1 MAGLALVAR
10 RLLLGNPGRLIVLVA
25 GAVSVALAASA
36 LLVAASSSRAVV
48 EQTVS
53 EGWRGTYDLLV
64 RPADTPSVV
73 VDGQQV
79 VPLDYL
85 GLPTSGITREQWER
99 ISQLPDVEV
108 AAPVA
113 ALGWMKNS
121 SSNIGLELTN
131 PSAGQVYVV
140 TVKAVV
146 DGVDANAIN
155 QSALYAAPQPG
166 GQPLML
172 GLRDAIQIGEQVQL
186 TTLANLPE
194 TWGLVVGI
202 DPQAEDGLIG
212 LTSFVGGDYLERGTS
227 EMVDPLTGQPAL
239 AVPVLTAAKSPIPG
253 DVTVSV
259 ALASNLTPEAV
270 QQVLSSE
277 QPNSLQQ
284 YEQLIQGIVASA
296 TLIPVDSGHAELG
309 ALLRPLRFVSVGLT
323 PDGRLASGLQSGGG
337 GGSGADNNVLLV
349 PSLTAYAQS
358 PTAQADLQLPSRGS
372 WNELIVPQLNAFLP
386 PDWSR
391 PESTFGGDSTVY
403 RDLQA
408 ESPVPFG
415 LASAR
420 HFRRR
425 RVSPPVMRKRRTTRH
440 SGCMLPCCASWSRM
454 RAGNAVDEPL
464 TAVTQPSRV
473 EPVAAIGLT
482 NLERSRRLRGDHFID
497 AIRVRVKGIGAY
509 SPDTLQKLE
518 AVAQQIIQET
528 GLRVDVVA
536 GSSPVDVR
544 VAVPGVG
551 VMSERWTT
559 LGTAARIVGGAD
571 GMSGLLLGSVLLVV
585 LAYLATFGIF
595 LRTEQAREISV
606 LASVGWRPRTLR
618 SLLLIQAAV
627 IGSIAAALGL
637 GLAAGLASSANLP
650 VSMTS
655 LIALA
660 AAVLGLH
667 LLAAYAAARGRV
679 GRA

>member
-1 MAGLALVAR
+1 VAGVALVAR
-10 RLLLGNPGRLIVLVA
+10 RLLWGNPGRLIVLVA

-99 ISQLPDVEV
+99 ISQLQDVEV

-113 ALGWMKNS
+113 ALGWLKNS

-131 PSAGQVYVV
+131 PPAGQVYVV

-146 DGVDANAIN
+146 AGVDANAIN
-155 QSALYAAPQPG
+155 QSALYAAPQAG

-172 GLRDAIQIGEQVQL
+172 GLREAIQTDEQVQL
-186 TTLANLPE
+186 TTLAYLPE

-202 DPQAEDGLIG
+202 DPLAEDGLIG
-212 LTSFVGGDYLERGTS
+212 LTSFVGGDYLERGAS
-227 EMVDPLTGQPAL
+227 QMVDPLTGQPAL
-239 AVPVLTAAKSPIPG
+239 AVPVLTTARSTIPG

-323 PDGRLASGLQSGGG
+323 PDGRLASGLESGGG

-358 PTAQADLQLPSRGS
+358 PTEQADLQLPSRGS
-372 WNELIVPQLNAFLP
+372 WNDVIVPQLNVFLP

-391 PESTFGGDSTVY
+391 PETTFGGDSAVY
-403 RDLQA
+403 RDLHA
-408 ESPVPFG
+408 ESPLPFG
-415 LASAR
+415 LVPIGTFDADAISAR
-420 HFRRR
+420 YAQAANYTPLGLYASVP
-425 RVSPPVMRKRRTTRH
+425 RVLVED
-440 SGCMLPCCASWSRM
+440 A
-454 RAGNAVDEPL
+454 AGNAVDEPL
-464 TAVTQPSRV
+464 PPSLNPAGLNPLP
-473 EPVAAIGLT
+473 PVGLT
-482 NLERSRRLRGDHFID
+482 NLETVEAIRGDHFID
-497 AIRVRVKGIGAY
+497 AIRVRVKGIATY
-509 SPDTLQKLE
+509 SPETLQKLE

-559 LGTAARIVGGAD
+559 LGTAARIVGGAE
-571 GMSGLLLGSVLLVV
+571 GLSGLLLGSVLLVV

-606 LASVGWRPRTLR
+606 LASVGWCPRTLR